1 LDFGGEIGITGTDL
15 CRVRSGFEEGVGDWD
30 GNARGEMHATTTRVE
45 SDDEREEINR
55 GGKVT
60 GFR

>member
-45 SDDEREEINR
+45 SDDERER
-55 GGKVT
+55 GNK
-60 GFR
+60 